1 MKDGKPGM
9 LPSEFEY
16 DEELLANEVKA
27 YKDPSKRNMAHAY
40 VDFTDL
46 EDIREI
52 RRRAELLQKD
62 AVIVTE

>member
-1 MKDGKPGM
+1 M

-16 DEELLANEVKA
+16 DEELLANDVKA
-27 YKDPSKRNMAHAY
+27 YKDPSKRNKAHAY

-52 RRRAELLQKD
+52 RHRAELLQKD